1 MQEKPLRTPHHLSFQ
16 KLKSSISY
24 FQPVVRNDWMI
35 KFSVLGD
42 TDILVLIISKH
53 TGQTIVRYF
62 SNENDAVSFINMMI
76 NKSAFDY
83 QV

>member
-1 MQEKPLRTPHHLSFQ
+1 MQEKPLRTPHRLSFQ
-16 KLKSSISY
+16 KLKSNISY
-24 FQPVVRNDWMI
+24 FQPVVRNDWVI

-42 TDILVLIISKH
+42 ADILILIVSRH

-62 SNENDAVSFINMMI
+62 SNENDAVSFINMAI